1 MSRLAVMI
9 TQLRLFPHELELP
22 FSTTLRETGNY
33 HGGHGFTACHF
44 FLPEEFREAFEDKG
58 MKIVAMAGLEGLGSH
73 QPQQVNRLARNQKRW
88 KRWLETHHRTCTHPS
103 VVGLSE
109 HMLIVAKKP

>member
-22 FSTTLRETGNY
+22 FGTK
-33 HGGHGFTACHF
+33 
-44 FLPEEFREAFEDKG
+44 FREVCENKG
-58 MKIVAMAGLEGLGSH
+58 MKIVAMAGREGLGAH
-73 QPQQVNRLARNQKRW
+73 QPQQVNRLARNQRRW
-88 KRWLETHHRTCTHPS
+88 RRWLETHPRTCTHPS